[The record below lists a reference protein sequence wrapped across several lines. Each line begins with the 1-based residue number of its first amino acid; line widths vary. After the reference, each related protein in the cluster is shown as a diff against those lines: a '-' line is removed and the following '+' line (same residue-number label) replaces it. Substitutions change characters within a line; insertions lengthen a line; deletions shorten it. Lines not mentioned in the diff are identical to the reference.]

1 MNNFV
6 LISKFLKMARAIVLA
21 LALILLIDFSA
32 YTQDNKNSVFYT
44 TSGRKHQ
51 WITTLDNHKA
61 LYNIIFS
68 EACDLLNERKE
79 YISTLSREG
88 DWKRYQQEAKAKL
101 CSSLDK
107 FQKTPLNSKITGKL
121 ERETFTVEK
130 ILFESHHDFFVTAA
144 MFIPKNR
151 QNPAPAVI
159 YVCGHTDLG
168 FRSEGY
174 QHVILNLVNKGFIV
188 FAVDPI
194 GQGERFQYPDPETGK
209 SKVGGSTKEH
219 SYAGVQT
226 LLTGSSLSDYFI
238 WDGIRSLDYLE
249 TRKEV
254 DMKRIGITGRS
265 GGGTQTAMIAASD
278 ERIYASAPECY
289 ITNFK
294 RLLQSIGPQDAE
306 QNPYNAIAKKF
317 DHPDFIHI
325 RAPKPTL
332 IVTTT
337 HDFFSIQ
344 GARETFAEA
353 KKSYTALGK
362 PENLEM
368 TEDLGVHESTKKN
381 RETVYAFFQK
391 HLNLPGDNT
400 DEEIPPFTVEELF
413 VTPTGQIG
421 TSYEGVTVYDLNKI
435 YFKGKNFSERYIK
448 KNIAETAGIDFS
460 RKLTASVYT
469 GKLTPNEDYIVE
481 KYFLE
486 NDRNDFL
493 LPVYVAKKEINA
505 PVEKAVIWLHP
516 QGKETILQQ
525 SLLSKLINSGF
536 AVISADMPGTGELHD
551 PEFSGDGV
559 IKGVPFNYTFGAN
572 LAGKSITG
580 IKAEAFDLLIQF
592 TNKDDRFKNAELFAL
607 AQGTTI
613 SEIIHYAMLR
623 NPFQKIAVADP
634 PVTAEDIIDTEY
646 YDATQA
652 FSKVPGCL
660 NYYDLPD
667 LMAQLPSGSIKT
679 CVNND
684 SGNEDINIDS
694 NSAKE
699 IITFFNKK

>member
-1 MNNFV
+1 MTK
-6 LISKFLKMARAIVLA
+6 I
-21 LALILLIDFSA
+21 ILLPFISLLLFGNPA
-32 YTQDNKNSVFYT
+32 YAQDNKNSVFYT
-44 TSGRKHQ
+44 TSGSKKQ
-51 WITTLDNHKA
+51 WITTQNNHRA
-61 LYNIIFS
+61 LYSIIYS
-68 EACDLLNERKE
+68 DACKLLDERSE
-79 YISTLSREG
+79 YIDGLNSES
-88 DWKRYQQEAKAKL
+88 DWIEYQKEAKAKL
-101 CSSLDK
+101 CNSLDK

-130 ILFESHHDFFVTAA
+130 VLFESHPKFYVTAC

-151 QNPAPAVI
+151 QKPAPAVI

-168 FRSEGY
+168 FRSDGY
-174 QHVILNLVNKGFIV
+174 QKVILNLVNKGFIV
-188 FAVDPI
+188 FAVDPL
-194 GQGERFQYPDPETGK
+194 GQGERVQYPDSETGK
-209 SKVGGSTKEH
+209 SKVGGTTREH

-265 GGGTQTAMIAASD
+265 GGGTQSAMIAASD
-278 ERIYASAPECY
+278 DRIYAAAPECY

-332 IVTTT
+332 LVTTT

-353 KKSYTALGK
+353 KRSYTALGK
-362 PENLEM
+362 PDNLEI
-368 TEDLGVHESTKKN
+368 TEDLGVHESTQNN

-391 HLNLPGDNT
+391 HLNLPGDKT
-400 DEEIPPFTVEELF
+400 DEDIEPFAIEELY
-413 VTPTGQIG
+413 VTATGQIA
-421 TSYEGVTVYDLNKI
+421 SSLDGVTVYDLNKK
-435 YFKGKNFSERYIK
+435 YYPGKNFSE
-448 KNIAETAGIDFS
+448 KNIKRTVAETAGIDFS
-460 RKLTASVYT
+460 RKLTSAVYT
-469 GKLTPNEDYIVE
+469 GKLTPDENYVVE

-493 LPVYVAKKEINA
+493 LPVYVAKKDQSG
-505 PVEKAVIWLHP
+505 PVEKAVIWMHP

-525 SLLSKLINSGF
+525 PLLAELINSGF
-536 AVISADMPGTGELHD
+536 AVISADMPGTGELYD
-551 PEFSGDGV
+551 PGFSGDGI

-572 LAGKSITG
+572 LTGKSITG

-592 TNKDDRFKNAELFAL
+592 ITEDERFKKSELLAL
-607 AQGTTI
+607 AQGTAL
-613 SEIIHYAMLR
+613 SEIMHYAILR
-623 NPFQKIAVADP
+623 NPFKKIAAVDP
-634 PVTAEDIIDTEY
+634 PVTSKEILDNEY
-646 YDATQA
+646 YDPEQA
-652 FSKVPGCL
+652 FSKVPGSL
-660 NYYDLPD
+660 KYYDLPD
-667 LMAQLPSGSIKT
+667 LMSYLPAGSIKT
-679 CVNND
+679 CI
-684 SGNEDINIDS
+684 SKAELTISS
-694 NSAKE
+694 NAARE
-699 IITFFNKK
+699 IKTFFDN